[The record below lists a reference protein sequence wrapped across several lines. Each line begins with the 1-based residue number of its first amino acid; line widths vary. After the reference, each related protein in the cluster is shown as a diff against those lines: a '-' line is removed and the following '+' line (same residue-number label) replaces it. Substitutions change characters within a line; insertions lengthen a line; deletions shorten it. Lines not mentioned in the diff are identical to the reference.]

1 MPLFH
6 FKSFLGY
13 TSPYCAAST
22 NTICCL
28 LLLFPNYRLVRKKY
42 DSIIFKK
49 IIREKFRNQLKF
61 LSVFYHI
68 MCLMKAFRS
77 FGKIAILKIWEL
89 VSLVGILSLFG
100 VMHFHF
106 SGMKK
111 NILTNVELLL
121 LIQLRFRH
129 TMHLKMTVWISVLWK
144 IFM

>member
-42 DSIIFKK
+42 DSNIFKNI

-89 VSLVGILSLFG
+89 VSYCGVKTHFG
-100 VMHFHF
+100 KLPLEMMHFQPW
-106 SGMKK
+106 KK
-111 NILTNVELLL
+111 MFNL
-121 LIQLRFRH
+121 FH
-129 TMHLKMTVWISVLWK
+129 VLALDPIK
-144 IFM
+144 IWTY